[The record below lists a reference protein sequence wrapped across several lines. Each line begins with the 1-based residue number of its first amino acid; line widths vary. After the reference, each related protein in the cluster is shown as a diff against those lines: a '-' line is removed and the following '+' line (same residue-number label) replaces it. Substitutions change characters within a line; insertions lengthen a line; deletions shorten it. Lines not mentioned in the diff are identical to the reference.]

1 MFLFFSLCCTPS
13 ALIICSGLNPCCK
26 GDCLSFK
33 KLESHH
39 LNLIYRSSCPQNC
52 RHSVIKHRQS
62 LSILNVFKSN
72 QEGILKTAT
81 SSKGK
86 ELSLS
91 TDLFINTALQK
102 TTDNCNGANS
112 SSSIAITP
120 SGLSGTAQGISFMK
134 EN

>member
-1 MFLFFSLCCTPS
+1 M
-13 ALIICSGLNPCCK
+13 
-26 GDCLSFK
+26 
-33 KLESHH
+33 
-39 LNLIYRSSCPQNC
+39 
-52 RHSVIKHRQS
+52 
-62 LSILNVFKSN
+62 SILNILKSN
-72 QEGILKTAT
+72 QEGILETDVWTT

-112 SSSIAITP
+112 SSSIGITP
-120 SGLSGTAQGISFMK
+120 SGLSGTAQDISSMK

>member
-1 MFLFFSLCCTPS
+1 MVCTI
-13 ALIICSGLNPCCK
+13 AAK
-26 GDCLSFK
+26 GDYLSFK
-33 KLESHH
+33 KLESNR
-39 LNLIYRSSCPQNC
+39 LNLIYHSSYPQKC

-72 QEGILKTAT
+72 REGILKTDVWTT